1 MSIISDSY
9 HWVFLCVVVVI
20 EEQFGRTVLYRQM
33 LDVHTKRGV
42 GPELDDTG
50 RCPSRGHGVGIG
62 LQVEDVELGHGE
74 LSPTVPAV
82 KINCKQQHLS

>member
-1 MSIISDSY
+1 
-9 HWVFLCVVVVI
+9 
-20 EEQFGRTVLYRQM
+20 M

-82 KINCKQQHLS
+82 KINCKQQHLSLHSKEAELAVRQSLKILNN